1 LAPPLVEVPVPCA
14 VAVPPLDAVV
24 VPAGAPPDVVV
35 AGGVVPVEAP
45 VDVSG
50 LVCVELPVE
59 ELDDDELP
67 VV

>member
-35 AGGVVPVEAP
+35 AGGVAP